1 MHRVH
6 VTVCGCMHM
15 FAWRSV
21 RAYIRGARVCAKLST
36 SHMYMGHVYGPFR
49 CAGMHAPFL
58 RAFMYDR
65 QLILGFAFAVGFNQV
80 SSQSD
85 FISESSFIPIG
96 LGHDIAL
103 YLYAPATSTAL
114 QRHITR

>member
-21 RAYIRGARVCAKLST
+21 RAYIRGACVSRAKLST
-36 SHMYMGHVYGPFR
+36 SHMYMAHVYGPFR

-65 QLILGFAFAVGFNQV
+65 QLILGFAVAVGFNQV
-80 SSQSD
+80 SSHR
-85 FISESSFIPIG
+85 FHTRSFIPIG
-96 LGHDIAL
+96 LGQDIAL
-103 YLYAPATSTAL
+103 YLDAPGTSTAL